1 MGKSYRLMAQNEMI
15 DGHEYVDLGLPS
27 GTLWATCN
35 VGADKPEEPGDYF
48 SWGDTEPKEEW
59 ECTPS
64 DYKFDDDDNRGFT
77 KYNEEEGTLLPEDD
91 AATANW
97 GDGWRMPNEAEAE
110 ELLENT
116 TREWTM
122 LNGRAGML
130 FTAKNG
136 KTLFLPA
143 AGFYDFEDGHLAGG
157 EEGWYSLNSYNERDR
172 AVCIYCRYKDCAWVA
187 NDNHRC
193 CGQSVRTVRNI

>member
-1 MGKSYRLMAQNEMI
+1 MAQNEMI

-35 VGADKPEEPGDYF
+35 VGADKPEEPGDF
-48 SWGDTEPKEEW
+48 FPWGDTEPKGAE
-59 ECTPS
+59 ECTPEN
-64 DYKFDDDDNRGFT
+64 YKFYDEDTDDFT
-77 KYNEEEGTLLPEDD
+77 KYNEEGGTLLPEDD

-116 TREWTM
+116 THEWTM
-122 LNGRAGML
+122 LNGRSGML

-143 AGFYDFEDGHLAGG
+143 AGFYDFEDGHLGWG
-157 EEGWYSLNSYNERDR
+157 VTGWYSLNSYCDSDR
-172 AVCIYCRYKDCAWVA
+172 AVCIYITCERDDAYV
-187 NDNHRC
+187 NVDNHRC
-193 CGQSVRTVRNI
+193 CGESVRAVRNI